1 MLKLTHPPPPT
12 LTFGTVGC
20 YGRSAQDIV
29 ESDLLLDI
37 AKAAVCFIG
46 INLSTIALVN
56 RLLGNSVV
64 SVGRALFNR
73 RLAAAETI
81 AIRVLSATPV
91 LCPLII
97 GFAYSGTLGFDNFSG
112 LIAIGATV
120 SLLLFSGAAAVEMS
134 LTPNAVSPA
143 NIAVECQILGPA
155 FVSAARSADA
165 TDILTV
171 LGAAV
176 AAPAL
181 STVDCSNICRR

>member
-29 ESDLLLDI
+29 ESEYVPAASMLGMVLFLIIISGFAKTVYI
-37 AKAAVCFIG
+37 A
-46 INLSTIALVN
+46 
-56 RLLGNSVV
+56 
-64 SVGRALFNR
+64 
-73 RLAAAETI
+73 
-81 AIRVLSATPV
+81 
-91 LCPLII
+91 I

-120 SLLLFSGAAAVEMS
+120 SRLLFSGAAAVEMS